1 VLELVVVEDLAEAGL
16 EAAGGEEIVDWG
28 PLDVVV
34 LAVLACVGVG
44 VWERW
49 KECMVR

>member
-1 VLELVVVEDLAEAGL
+1 MLELVVVKDLAEAGL
-16 EAAGGEEIVDWG
+16 EAAGGEEVVDRG
-28 PLDVVV
+28 ARDRVV